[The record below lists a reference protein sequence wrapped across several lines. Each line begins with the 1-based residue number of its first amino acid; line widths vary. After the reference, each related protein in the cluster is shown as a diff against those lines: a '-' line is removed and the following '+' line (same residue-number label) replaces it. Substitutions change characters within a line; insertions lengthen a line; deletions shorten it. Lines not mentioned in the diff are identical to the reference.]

1 MRCTR
6 RYGWLSVV
14 LIYVAAAWAPAASA
28 ASPLKPYVVMLRP
41 GATASAVAPAGAQL
55 LFRYRYAVHGYAAL
69 LPAALVRALRA
80 NPAVA
85 SVRPDTPFHLDAEDE
100 GGTSIRLT
108 GPQQVPPTPRR
119 IGVLLGAKR
128 RAAFGAGA
136 PVNVAVIDTGVMAD
150 HPDLDVRGGADCVRT
165 IAGPLI
171 GALENAAGQLGI
183 DLPLKAPLNP
193 FPSAPGPDFS
203 DAYGHGTHV
212 AGIIGALDNGLGIV
226 GSDPNAR
233 IWGLKVF
240 DGTDDAALSSVVC
253 ALDWVARTRK
263 DSNPDND
270 ISVVNIS
277 LGQDGSDDSDCGRK
291 EGDIVHAAI
300 CGVTAAGVVPVVSAG
315 NDGVDFK
322 GTIPATYSEVLT
334 ATAITDSDGA
344 PGGKGGAPSCPD
356 GDGERD
362 DAAATFSNYATLP
375 SDAAHTVAA
384 PGVCILSTFN
394 DGNYY
399 VESGTSSSA
408 PAVAGVVAQ
417 CVATGPC
424 RGLTPAQTI
433 ARIVADSRRYNVAHP
448 RYGFDGDPRHEH
460 DGRYFGDLVYAG
472 TACAAPGHA
481 GRHRTKS
488 RTRRVTSRA
497 VSRRAGAARS
507 SRCSR
512 SARRA
517 P

>member
-1 MRCTR
+1 MGCTR
-6 RYGWLSVV
+6 RYGWPAVV
-14 LIYVAAAWAPAASA
+14 LASIVVAFAPSAASA
-28 ASPLKPYVVMLRP
+28 GAPLKAYVVMLRP
-41 GATASAVAPAGAQL
+41 GATASAVAPAGATL

-69 LPAALVRALRA
+69 LPPALVRALRA

-85 SVRPDTPFHLDAEDE
+85 SVRPDSRMRLEDDE
-100 GGTSIRLT
+100 GGTSVHLSGPQVMPPAARRLGVLT
-108 GPQQVPPTPRR
+108 GSR
-119 IGVLLGAKR
+119 R
-128 RAAFGAGA
+128 RAGHVGGA

-165 IAGPLI
+165 IGGPLI
-171 GALENAAGQLGI
+171 GAVEQAAGDLGI
-183 DLPLKAPLNP
+183 DVPLKAPLNP

-212 AGIIGALDNGLGIV
+212 AGIIGALDNNIGVV
-226 GSDPNAR
+226 GVDPDAR

-253 ALDWVARTRK
+253 ALDWVAHTRK
-263 DSNPDND
+263 DGDPRND
-270 ISVVNIS
+270 IAVVNIS
-277 LGQDGSDDSDCGRK
+277 LGQAGTDDGDCGRK
-291 EGDIVHAAI
+291 NGDIVHAAI

-315 NDGVDFK
+315 NDGVDLSN
-322 GTIPATYSEVLT
+322 TIPATYSQVLT
-334 ATAITDSDGA
+334 VTAMSDADGA
-344 PGGKGGAPSCPD
+344 PGGRGGSPGCPD

-362 DAAATFSNYATLP
+362 DAAATFSDYATLP
-375 SDAAHTVAA
+375 EDRAHTVAG

-394 DGNYY
+394 DGQYY

-408 PAVAGVVAQ
+408 PAVTGVVAQ
-417 CVATGPC
+417 CVSTGPC
-424 RGLTPAQTI
+424 RGRTPAQTI
-433 ARIVADSRRYNVAHP
+433 ARIVADAHRYNVAHP

-460 DGRYFGDLVYAG
+460 GGRYYGDLVYAG
-472 TACAAPGHA
+472 PACATAVAPRRA
-481 GRHRTKS
+481 GRHHSKAT
-488 RTRRVTSRA
+488 
-497 VSRRAGAARS
+497 SRRAGAARS